1 MKGALLNLNNLKTSF
16 STSRNITDYW
26 LSYWT
31 QNNDLE
37 SLFEFKNRTFVLN
50 PERTHFYTPKGFFN
64 KESYQEHDQTTQ
76 FFVVYGTL
84 GIANTLFTLFRA
96 FLFAY
101 SGISAATVRY
111 YDNTPKGQIL
121 NRLSTDMYAIDDSL
135 PFILNIFLAN
145 MFGLFGTLVITCLS
159 LPWFCLSLIPLSVIY
174 YSIQNYYRWT
184 SRELKRLSSVSL
196 SPLYT
201 HCKLVFTTLRD
212 KAKNS
217 AFTTE
222 LREKLFISS

>member
-1 MKGALLNLNNLKTSF
+1 M
-16 STSRNITDYW
+16 TDYW

-31 QNNDLE
+31 QNHNLDSFFDLDPKPT
-37 SLFEFKNRTFVLN
+37 LVLN
-50 PERTHFYTPKGFFN
+50 PQMTHFYTPKGFFN
-64 KESYQEHDQTTQ
+64 NKSYQKHEQTTE
-76 FFVVYGTL
+76 FFMIYGIL
-84 GIANTLFTLFRA
+84 GISNTLFTLFRA

-101 SGISAATVRY
+101 SGISAGRY
-111 YDNTPKGQIL
+111 IHETLIQNLVTASISFFDKTPKGQIL

-145 MFGLFGTLVITCLS
+145 MFGLVGVLTITCLS
-159 LPWFCLSLIPLSVIY
+159 LPWFSLSLIPLSVIY

-201 HCKLVFTTLRD
+201 HVSTYSR
-212 KAKNS
+212 
-217 AFTTE
+217 
-222 LREKLFISS
+222 